1 MLNRYYRFAV
11 EKDDPPKRQSRA
23 INLTASR
30 KKIVI
35 YLDIPDVYT
44 FGENNRF
51 VSTWLRT
58 VNILHEVTIYKREG
72 TWSLMPSF
80 SETPVCLYRL
90 FSYYLPRDYDWL
102 SQLPGGTGRFMAKN
116 A

>member
-1 MLNRYYRFAV
+1 MLNKYYRFAV
-11 EKDDPPKRQSRA
+11 EKDDPSEAPESGDKPDSQPQ
-23 INLTASR
+23 
-30 KKIVI
+30 KIVI
-35 YLDIPDVYT
+35 YLDIPDVFT
-44 FGENNRF
+44 SGENNRF

-72 TWSLMPSF
+72 TWSLMHSF

-90 FSYYLPRDYDWL
+90 FSYYFPRDYDWL